1 MTYLG
6 ANIDLTAVGPFRPRR
21 GCRRFG
27 EVCPS
32 NARVRLVLLGYLVSL
47 MDLVPFV
54 DYTCGLSI
62 PTSPFFRP
70 TSQELWVIV
79 HPALHL
85 DQIFQWWCAEA
96 NLYKGV
102 TFRTGS
108 PFFTLTTEQAYR
120 MGSAYTR
127 HMSLAY
133 VWEEKLMGTHINV
146 MELLA
151 VFCPLKLLQHRMCG
165 RLVLFWCDNTSAVS
179 YINRQGGT
187 IAVTGSTITWNL
199 FTWLRWKYQA
209 YNTNQNGNLNEI
221 VFLTGKAWHWHIWA
235 FRGVYYKQNSHSS
248 PNMWWIWTLLW
259 GYLHH
264 SLLHNFN

>member
-165 RLVLFWCDNTSAVS
+165 RLVLF
-179 YINRQGGT
+179 
-187 IAVTGSTITWNL
+187 
-199 FTWLRWKYQA
+199 
-209 YNTNQNGNLNEI
+209 
-221 VFLTGKAWHWHIWA
+221 
-235 FRGVYYKQNSHSS
+235 
-248 PNMWWIWTLLW
+248 
-259 GYLHH
+259 
-264 SLLHNFN
+264 